1 MICKKKDTSAVI
13 AEVSFCVFMG
23 ILLIYYP
30 FGESQSYYVMEDNM
44 SNSKNIRVL
53 IVEPCKAPYPAEIS
67 SGLESLQSQVGGLI
81 QALYIDDV
89 ALICNEEGKLIGLP
103 WNRPLFDEE
112 GNLYDVIVGTFIVAG
127 LTEDDF
133 GSLSDEQIEKYT
145 EVLRKWITPELI
157 LGGGMQ

>member
-1 MICKKKDTSAVI
+1 
-13 AEVSFCVFMG
+13 
-23 ILLIYYP
+23 
-30 FGESQSYYVMEDNM
+30 M
-44 SNSKNIRVL
+44 SNSKTIRIL

-103 WNRPLFDEE
+103 WNRPLFDED
-112 GNLYDVIVGTFIVAG
+112 GNLYDVIAGTFIVAG

-133 GSLSDEQIEKYT
+133 GSLSEEQIERYT
-145 EVLRKWITPELI
+145 EMFKRWIIPEML
-157 LGGGMQ
+157 LWED